1 MLIYETSPTYKT
13 PSGHFADA
21 IMSDGPQLLSSR
33 FYSWDK
39 TCTKFKYNEKG
50 DASSMMVYKML
61 WIGKIKEEI
70 VSSQMNR
77 KVNVINIL
85 HRTLVGS

>member
-1 MLIYETSPTYKT
+1 MLIYEASPIYKT
-13 PSGHFADA
+13 PSGHFADT
-21 IMSDGPQLLSSR
+21 IMSDGSQLLSSR
-33 FYSWDK
+33 FYNWDK
-39 TCTKFKYNEKG
+39 TCIKCKYNEKG

-61 WIGKIKEEI
+61 RIGKITEEI
-70 VSSQMNR
+70 ISHQMNR